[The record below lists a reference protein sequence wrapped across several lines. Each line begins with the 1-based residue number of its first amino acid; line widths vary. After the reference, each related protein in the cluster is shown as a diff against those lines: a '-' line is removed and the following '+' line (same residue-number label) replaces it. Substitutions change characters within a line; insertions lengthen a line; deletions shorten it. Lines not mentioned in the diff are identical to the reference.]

1 MFKSQQ
7 TSIPDREVSRD
18 EQSSMN
24 ENDSQIAGGEEAD
37 IRKAKKTNS

>member
-18 EQSSMN
+18 EQAQYRK
-24 ENDSQIAGGEEAD
+24 EIVIEVEWEE
-37 IRKAKKTNS
+37 RKSA